1 MNPEDTE
8 LKNRNDW
15 NVAESSARAGDN
27 SLVIQMLRKLYA
39 PYETDTPDLWFL
51 ADLIDGKF
59 KKTKGRPRGK
69 KTVAGIKQRLAA
81 ETVAF
86 ILDKEKVTQ
95 EDAFERAAKKFFICL
110 KVQLKSTM

>member
-1 MNPEDTE
+1 ME
-8 LKNRNDW
+8 
-15 NVAESSARAGDN
+15 ESLPLHLG

-39 PYETDTPDLWFL
+39 PYETNTPDLWFL